1 MFFIFETNSQKLLL
15 TAEQVAILTE
25 TLASAELIHEKYMG
39 SNKPNLITIIPP
51 NIREA
56 FRLNVLDQASYDAM
70 VLVTKLQAAADAEKN
85 K

>member
-70 VLVTKLQAAADAEKN
+70 VLVTKLQAAAA
-85 K
+85 